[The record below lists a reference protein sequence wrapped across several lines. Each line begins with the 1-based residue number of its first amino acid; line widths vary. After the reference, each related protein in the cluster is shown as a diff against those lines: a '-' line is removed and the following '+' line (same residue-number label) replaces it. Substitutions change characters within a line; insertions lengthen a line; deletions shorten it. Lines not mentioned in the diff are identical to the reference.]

1 METPSTSHITA
12 AEFEDVYE
20 PAEDSF
26 LLLDAL
32 EKDMDVIRSRQPLVC
47 VELGSGSGIIIS
59 ALGKLVQS
67 NSHCIAVDI
76 SSVACQLT
84 KRTALANNANVDV
97 LNMNL
102 LASIKDHSIDLL
114 VFNPPY
120 VPSRLDKDCDER
132 QLEQE
137 CVESSSDNL
146 IRTWAGGVNG
156 REVIDLVVEEIDRV
170 LAPNGTFY
178 FLLLKENKPNEI
190 IKDLKMRKFKAEIF
204 MERRII
210 GEHLVILKIVKPG
223 L

>member
-1 METPSTSHITA
+1 METPSTAHITA

-67 NSHCIAVDI
+67 NSHCMAVDI
-76 SSVACQLT
+76 SSIACQVT

-102 LASIKDHSIDLL
+102 LAPSKIIPLICSFLIRPTFHQDSIKIAM
-114 VFNPPY
+114 
-120 VPSRLDKDCDER
+120 R
-132 QLEQE
+132 
-137 CVESSSDNL
+137 DNWNKKML
-146 IRTWAGGVNG
+146 RVV
-156 REVIDLVVEEIDRV
+156 VIIS
-170 LAPNGTFY
+170 
-178 FLLLKENKPNEI
+178 
-190 IKDLKMRKFKAEIF
+190 
-204 MERRII
+204 
-210 GEHLVILKIVKPG
+210 
-223 L
+223 